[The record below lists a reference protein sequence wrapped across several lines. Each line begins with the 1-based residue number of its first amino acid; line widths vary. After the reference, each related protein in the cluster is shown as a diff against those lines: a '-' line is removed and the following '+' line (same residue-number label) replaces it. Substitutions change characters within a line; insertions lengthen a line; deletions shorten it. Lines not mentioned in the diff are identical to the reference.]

1 MKKFITLLFTFLLLL
16 NVCARACGPKWL
28 EKAVFY
34 QIYPSSYMDTDGNG
48 IGDLRGIILKLDYIQ
63 SLGVNALW
71 LNPIFESGWFDGGYD
86 VIDFYKVDVD
96 KQQELAAMFGIRSIP
111 SLLFIPKKGDPDMK
125 VGAMNRADL
134 ESAIKSVLLK

>member
-1 MKKFITLLFTFLLLL
+1 MKKFITLLFTFLLPL

-86 VIDFYKVDVD
+86 VIDFYKVDPR
-96 KQQELAAMFGIRSIP
+96 FGTNSI
-111 SLLFIPKKGDPDMK
+111 LLRLFGRRING
-125 VGAMNRADL
+125 VSR
-134 ESAIKSVLLK
+134 SVLIL